1 MKRVV
6 ALLALFAVAAAPAGR
21 APSTHAIAIVI
32 NGVTL
37 PLDPPPRFQRNVLLV
52 PVRRTIEALGLPY
65 QRAGRHI
72 TTQVG
77 SKTVM
82 LTMGSTIAEID
93 RQPVTLDS
101 PPLDVRGVLYV
112 PLRFFT
118 DVLGAQAQYD
128 RRSNSVVIVAQLVGM
143 SSSGLTTTGHSSER
157 YGTVAAVDVLSDPPT
172 ITLESNGIVKTIA
185 VAPNATIDVL
195 DVNVNV
201 TSPGELGDVRPG
213 DFARLELRRDGRVK
227 RVVDEYG
234 SRNGHI
240 VAIASNEFVLD
251 NGQVIAPGRT
261 TEISLN
267 GKAASFDQLRPN
279 DQVTVR
285 YNVETN
291 EVREILASRSVAEQA
306 AGANVQI
313 ARVDTDASHPLRAGE
328 TIHVTL
334 QGTPGGS
341 ATFDIGSTVV
351 DQAMAQRSPGVYAGN
366 YTIPRGA
373 NFNDVALIGR
383 LAVGNA
389 SAQATAP
396 QTISASSLGPGIADF
411 APDEG
416 STINTNRPAVYAS
429 FAAEAV
435 PVNPSSALLWIDGRD
450 VTSECVRT
458 AQFIQYLPGYNYPD
472 GPIHVMLRVA
482 DLAGNTT
489 TKSWTFTIRTR

>member
-6 ALLALFAVAAAPAGR
+6 TLLALFVVAAAPSGHAH
-21 APSTHAIAIVI
+21 STRPIAIVI
-32 NGVTL
+32 NGVPL
-37 PLDPPPRFQRNVLLV
+37 PLNPPARFEHNTLFV

-65 QRAGRHI
+65 QRVGRNI
-72 TTQVG
+72 TTQIG

-82 LTMGSTIAEID
+82 LTMGSAIAQID
-93 RQPVTLDS
+93 RDRVTLDS
-101 PPLDVRGVLYV
+101 PPLDIQGVLYV

-118 DVLGAQAQYD
+118 DVLGAQAQFD
-128 RRSNSVVIVAQLVGM
+128 RRSNSVVIVAQLMGT
-143 SSSGLTTTGHSSER
+143 SSSGLSAAGHGTER
-157 YGTVAAVDVLSDPPT
+157 YGTVAAVNVVSDPPT
-172 ITLESNGIVKTIA
+172 ITLQSSGIVKTIA
-185 VAPNATIDVL
+185 IAPNATIDVQ
-195 DVNVNV
+195 DVNVNI

-213 DFARLELRRDGRVK
+213 DFARLELRKDGQVK

-240 VAIASNEFVLD
+240 VALASNEFVLD

-291 EVREILASRSVAEQA
+291 EVREILASRSVAAQA
-306 AGANVQI
+306 GGNITI
-313 ARVDTDASHPLRAGE
+313 AHVDTDVTHPLRAGD

-351 DQAMAQRSPGVYAGN
+351 DQTMTQRSPGVYAGG

-373 NFNDVALIGR
+373 NFDDVALIGR
-383 LAVGNA
+383 LSIGNA
-389 SAQATAP
+389 SAQAAAP
-396 QTISASSLGPGIADF
+396 QSISASSLGPGISDF

-458 AQFIQYLPGYNYPD
+458 AQFIQYMPAYSYPD
-472 GPIHVMLRVA
+472 GTIHVTIRVS

-489 TKSWTFTIRTR
+489 TKNWAFTIRTH

>member
-6 ALLALFAVAAAPAGR
+6 ALLALFVVVAATPNKHAAPAH
-21 APSTHAIAIVI
+21 PIAIVI
-32 NGVTL
+32 NGVAL
-37 PLDPPPRFQRNVLLV
+37 PLDPPPRFEHNLLLV
-52 PVRRTIEALGLPY
+52 PVRRTIEALGLSY
-65 QRAGRHI
+65 QRSGKRI
-72 TTQVG
+72 TTQIG
-77 SKTVM
+77 SKTVI
-82 LTMGSTIAEID
+82 LTMGSATAQVD
-93 RQPVTLDS
+93 RDRVTLDS
-101 PPLDVRGVLYV
+101 PPLDIKDVLYV

-118 DVLGAQAQYD
+118 DVLGAQAHFD
-128 RRSNSVVIVAQLVGM
+128 RRSNSVVIVAQLMGT
-143 SSSGLTTTGHSSER
+143 SSSGLTAGHGSER
-157 YGTVAAVDVLSDPPT
+157 YGTVAAIDLLSDPPT
-172 ITLESNGIVKTIA
+172 ITLSSNGIVKTISI
-185 VAPNATIDVL
+185 APNATIDVQ
-195 DVNVNV
+195 DVNVNI
-201 TSPGELGDVRPG
+201 TSPGELTDVRPG
-213 DFARLELRRDGRVK
+213 DFARLELRKDGRVK

-240 VAIASNEFVLD
+240 VAMGSNEFVLD

-267 GKAASFDQLRPN
+267 GKASSFDQLRPN

-291 EVREILASRSVAEQA
+291 EIREILASRTVAALA
-306 AGANVQI
+306 AGANVSI
-313 ARVDTDASHPLRAGE
+313 ARIDTDATHPLRAGE

-341 ATFDIGSTVV
+341 ATFDIGSSVV
-351 DQAMAQRSPGVYAGN
+351 DQAMSQRSPGSYAGD

-373 NFNDVALIGR
+373 NFDDVALIGR
-383 LAVGNA
+383 LTVGGA
-389 SAQATAP
+389 TAQAAAA

-416 STINTNRPAVYAS
+416 STINTTRPAVYAS

-450 VTSECVRT
+450 VTSQCVRT
-458 AQFIQYLPGYNYPD
+458 AQFIQYMPSYSYPD
-472 GPIHVMLRVA
+472 GTIRVTVRVS

-489 TKSWTFTIRTR
+489 SKNWTFTIRTH